1 MLLSFSVLSPPPS
14 TFFLEVEGATDDD
27 LSRED
32 DNDELSP
39 LDLNDDVVYLRL
51 VVDSENLVSVT
62 AMVVPVDLPG
72 ENVIV
77 SGTLLVVERTD
88 SEDTEEVVPSEDDPD
103 DMDVVLC
110 RLRLPEEVKSDDDD
124 DVTVIG
130 VVVGIDGNPDELEV
144 GTCTSDTLVDDS
156 NDDDDDIDR
165 LSLIEDIVEDDISSD
180 ETADDDR
187 PIEDDFTVS
196 VDSLT
201 NDEVAIRVLSVK
213 LSVGDRV
220 RYDVE
225 NELSDIVTVD
235 GLAVGTSDIE
245 TLEELELSTVEDD
258 SSKEDDFEVNKLWLL
273 EMSLLLEDAPDSVVS
288 LAELMVDDVL
298 GLDDESGLVVDT
310 SKEDDL
316 T

>member
-1 MLLSFSVLSPPPS
+1 MLLSFSVLSPPS

-156 NDDDDDIDR
+156 NDDDDDDIDR